1 MTTQFK
7 AGDAVVWTVYGQE
20 KRGTDQ
26 RTYKQL
32 RRDVIGGHDCLM
44 LHWAGMWLGIERDGY
59 THS

>member
-1 MTTQFK
+1 MITTTREQREALK
-7 AGDAVVWTVYGQE
+7 RIYM
-20 KRGTDQ
+20 RGTDQ